1 MRKSNMQRSELE
13 RISNF
18 GIYQRSNT
26 ILNTAVYNSNN
37 NFNDN
42 NQHNHRQPQAQALKP
57 TQTSQRSKA
66 LNFNQSRSVSVNID
80 SSTNDYDKPKEEAN
94 VLWKNKE
101 DLRVSSI
108 NENSSIEKQ
117 SESKV
122 LENYLIL
129 DRLNQ
134 KQQKR
139 QESRLRKQQQID
151 ELKQKHFELEK
162 RVLANNPINFG
173 AKIENK
179 INEDSEQ
186 IKIDNHQHQHQ
197 QQLQHS
203 NLSSHYQVN
212 KSKLNNSTNNNS
224 TSKITSASSIQS
236 QQNKQQKFSST
247 LQTSLNNE
255 DVTKTKTSKL
265 ASSRQ
270 KSFQIDMNQNQ
281 TADSLK
287 VSCFI

>member
-1 MRKSNMQRSELE
+1 MQRSELE